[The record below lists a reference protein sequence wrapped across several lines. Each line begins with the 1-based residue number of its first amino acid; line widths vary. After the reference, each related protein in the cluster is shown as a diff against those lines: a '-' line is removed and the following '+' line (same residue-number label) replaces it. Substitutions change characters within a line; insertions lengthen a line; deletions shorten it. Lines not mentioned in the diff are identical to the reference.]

1 MMMMMMMMIMTMI
14 MLQWCVN
21 GRCESTSKNIGR
33 TDSLQHNSEAGGWS
47 SWSRWGQCS
56 RTCGAGA
63 AFRTR
68 RCNNPRPSYGGAP
81 CRGNSEEF
89 RLCNIF
95 RSVLSPQFS
104 PGIKYLI
111 TIPASVRMCLLD
123 AWGESVSVI
132 QSSPGVS
139 TEETS
144 EPSSVAQ
151 SFISR
156 HCRRTK
162 RKPDRFGSPLNMRT
176 ISSNVSW
183 PATTES

>member
-1 MMMMMMMMIMTMI
+1 MMVVS
-14 MLQWCVN
+14 QWCVN

-47 SWSRWGQCS
+47 SWSRWGPCS

-95 RSVLSPQFS
+95 RSVLS
-104 PGIKYLI
+104 
-111 TIPASVRMCLLD
+111 
-123 AWGESVSVI
+123 
-132 QSSPGVS
+132 SSPHC
-139 TEETS
+139 
-144 EPSSVAQ
+144 
-151 SFISR
+151 FIIDFQMFQTLN
-156 HCRRTK
+156 HNVGK
-162 RKPDRFGSPLNMRT
+162 NIVKIHDPQMILLPLNILMT
-176 ISSNVSW
+176 FL
-183 PATTES
+183 